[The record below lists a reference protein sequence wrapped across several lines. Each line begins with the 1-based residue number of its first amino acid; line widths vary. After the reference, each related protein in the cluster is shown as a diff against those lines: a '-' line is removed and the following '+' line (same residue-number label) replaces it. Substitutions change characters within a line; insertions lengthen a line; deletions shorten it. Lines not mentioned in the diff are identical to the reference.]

1 MKLNNKIYNDYKY
14 DYDLVSI
21 GILLKNIGLID
32 YYKDDFYSINSKDK
46 KMGYNTLT
54 LGIVEG
60 KFSKH
65 EDIQLLIQ
73 NLLIDN
79 DLHDSYEINVIK
91 YLYDFDSLM

>member
-1 MKLNNKIYNDYKY
+1 MKLNNKIYKDYKY

-32 YYKDDFYSINSKDK
+32 YYKDDFYSINRKDK

-54 LGIVEG
+54 LGIVEE
-60 KFSKH
+60 KFSKY

-79 DLHDSYEINVIK
+79 DLYDSCETNVI
-91 YLYDFDSLM
+91 